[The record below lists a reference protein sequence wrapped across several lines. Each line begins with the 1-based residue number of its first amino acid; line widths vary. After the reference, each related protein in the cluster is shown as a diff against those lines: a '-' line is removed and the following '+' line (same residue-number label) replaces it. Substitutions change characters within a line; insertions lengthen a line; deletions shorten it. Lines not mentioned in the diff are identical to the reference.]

1 LRSHGAK
8 VATARRL
15 PLNEP
20 HRGWRSRTIGYATP
34 SAHGR
39 TVRAQQTAAH
49 ARSGGAGRETG
60 APTRSRTVSA
70 RTVDAAPG
78 RRMERPRGMHIRA
91 RRRRDVGPGGR
102 WHRDVRTIR
111 WSRVVR
117 TWSGRLLRCRWRRG
131 LLHGPVPPTSAR
143 PADHR
148 PGCPAAGSPAWCPGW
163 GSAPAPGCPGPPR
176 PADGSPR
183 PVCRYQ
189 GASRGR
195 LRVAKCRA
203 RGGPAELVPRE
214 VDRAAPDAAPVRTAR
229 GQAARGQAARGQA
242 ARTPLRSPRGHRPS
256 AGRRRPPSAGHCA
269 NGRAAQASLRD
280 TP

>member
-1 LRSHGAK
+1 MPFKADQD
-8 VATARRL
+8 RR
-15 PLNEP
+15 
-20 HRGWRSRTIGYATP
+20 HRIPKQSGTRSR
-34 SAHGR
+34 
-39 TVRAQQTAAH
+39 
-49 ARSGGAGRETG
+49 TG
-60 APTRSRTVSA
+60 APTTPPFARRQPGLTDRWWHLARPGWRERRDVRSWA
-70 RTVDAAPG
+70 R
-78 RRMERPRGMHIRA
+78 RGAIRA

-102 WHRDVRTIR
+102 RHRDVRTIR

-117 TWSGRLLRCRWRRG
+117 AWSGRLLRFRWRRG

-148 PGCPAAGSPAWCPGW
+148 PGCPAAGSPAWCPGS
-163 GSAPAPGCPGPPR
+163 GSAPARGCPGPPR

-203 RGGPAELVPRE
+203 RGGPAELVPPE
-214 VDRAAPDAAPVRTAR
+214 VDRAAPDAAPVRT
-229 GQAARGQAARGQA
+229 ARGQA

-256 AGRRRPPSAGHCA
+256 AGRRRPPPAGHCA
-269 NGRAAQASLRD
+269 DGRAAQASLRD